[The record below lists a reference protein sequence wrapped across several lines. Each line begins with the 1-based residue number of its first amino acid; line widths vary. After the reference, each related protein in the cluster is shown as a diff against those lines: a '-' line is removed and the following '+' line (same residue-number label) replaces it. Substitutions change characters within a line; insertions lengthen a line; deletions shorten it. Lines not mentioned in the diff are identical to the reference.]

1 MTTTE
6 DSNRPCR
13 ANLDVHLY
21 GLLARASKDAVSVV
35 MQAVSE
41 WRDARSLHRMDHAA
55 LKDIGISRGDIEW
68 VVRNGASDRRCQSNG
83 RG

>member
-21 GLLARASKDAVSVV
+21 GLLARASKDAVSAV
-35 MQAVSE
+35 MQA
-41 WRDARSLHRMDHAA
+41 
-55 LKDIGISRGDIEW
+55 
-68 VVRNGASDRRCQSNG
+68 
-83 RG
+83 